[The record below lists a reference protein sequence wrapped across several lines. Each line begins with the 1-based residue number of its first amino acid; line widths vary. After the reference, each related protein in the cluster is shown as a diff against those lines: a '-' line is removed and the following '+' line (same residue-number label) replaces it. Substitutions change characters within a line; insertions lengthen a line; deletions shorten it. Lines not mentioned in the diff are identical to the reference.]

1 MRQELVDQ
9 MLLCKYE
16 LFLLQLIKKNNFTMR
31 LQVYELITKKFPI
44 FNCILGTKK
53 TNCSSKY
60 IVMIQNHTN
69 SKEWTGHNP

>member
-31 LQVYELITKKFPI
+31 L
-44 FNCILGTKK
+44 
-53 TNCSSKY
+53 
-60 IVMIQNHTN
+60 
-69 SKEWTGHNP
+69 